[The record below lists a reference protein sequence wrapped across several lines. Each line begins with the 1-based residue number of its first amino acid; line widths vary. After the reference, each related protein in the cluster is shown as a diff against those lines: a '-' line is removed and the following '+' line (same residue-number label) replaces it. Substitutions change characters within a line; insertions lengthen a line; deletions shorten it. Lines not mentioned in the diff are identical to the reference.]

1 LKGAAVGPLIV
12 GPLSFLGW
20 DYVFYFLMIASTM
33 GMLVSNFFYPKEI
46 IFNSNIVF
54 EKLFVVTIVKNL
66 SENYNNIVFSPQL
79 LTRLIINEVKE
90 KCHNRNTRAP
100 ENDRPTFNIQMK

>member
-1 LKGAAVGPLIV
+1 MGLRFLFFNDSKYHGDAGKQFFFIQRKLYLI
-12 GPLSFLGW
+12 
-20 DYVFYFLMIASTM
+20 
-33 GMLVSNFFYPKEI
+33 
-46 IFNSNIVF
+46 SNIVL

>member
-33 GMLVSNFFYPKEI
+33 GVLVSNFFTQRKLYLI
-46 IFNSNIVF
+46 LNIVF

-66 SENYNNIVFSPQL
+66 SEIYNNIVFSPQL